1 VEDILRRHY
10 VSGEERKFGF
20 AETYVQG
27 RSCHWRGRHVDFIP
41 VSISYT
47 HIHLFDNLVFD
58 SNTQYGLTKTNV
70 RQYLDNLREL
80 RRGIR
85 IWPHQDH
92 VNTIGS
98 KWELAQSLDI
108 IAQKRTNTARP
119 TTRLLVDG
127 EKIVDAMV
135 LKRTH
140 SDAGEHVVLPWDVN
154 RRNWEYLRS
163 QLDVPGSQ
171 WIAQSFMEPLARLG
185 EWRVFLVGGVMVYTV
200 HTLKNRDRNTWSW
213 DIVDTFYT
221 LEELR

>member
-1 VEDILRRHY
+1 
-10 VSGEERKFGF
+10 
-20 AETYVQG
+20 
-27 RSCHWRGRHVDFIP
+27 